1 MQEPLILRGLLQ
13 FVLICAF
20 FMIRYILDVLLTPAV
35 LDTLIRDVYRS
46 VPSAIGSA
54 WPLVKT
60 CYAPLMPFLLFHV
73 WKWCNSD
80 IVQRILLLLC
90 SLRLFTSIIMND
102 AATVGQ
108 LTKGDVWPALVPLVR
123 FARIS
128 AGRVTKAEA
137 GPSLQ
142 PWFRG
147 YRRWMCLVGPW
158 LVRGGVFILVCRAAG
173 NPIISFIPALPVL
186 RIPTADRWSK
196 IDSNDECICPGTQ
209 EACASFVGQPM
220 GCHELHRAREFN
232 RRVMPT
238 LQDAPY
244 REVRRSMTEYGLYGS
259 TWHVGHACPDPNKDI
274 TTNDEDRG
282 WNLFAQHAADNVRLG
297 HCLVSCAEAN
307 HVGALHIRCTK
318 SSACVAKCEDPSVTY
333 PNTG

>member
-13 FVLICAF
+13 FVVICAF

-35 LDTLIRDVYRS
+35 LDSFARDVCQS
-46 VPSAIGSA
+46 IPSAIGSA

-60 CYAPLMPFLLFHV
+60 CYAPLMPVLLFQA

-80 IVQRILLLLC
+80 IVQRVLLLLG
-90 SLRLFTSIIMND
+90 SIRLLTGIIMND

-128 AGRVTKAEA
+128 AGRVTKVEA
-137 GPSLQ
+137 APALQ

-147 YRRWMCLVGPW
+147 YRRWMCLAGPW
-158 LVRGGVFILVCRAAG
+158 VVRGAVFILMFRAVG
-173 NPIISFIPALPVL
+173 GSLVGSFRALPVL
-186 RIPTADRWSK
+186 RSPMANARST
-196 IDSNDECICPGTQ
+196 IDSSDECICPGTQ

-220 GCHELHRAREFN
+220 ACHELHRAREFN

-238 LQDAPY
+238 LQYAPY
-244 REVRRSMTEYGLYGS
+244 REVRRAMTDYGLYGS
-259 TWHVGHACPDPNKDI
+259 TWHVGHACPDPNKES
-274 TTNDEDRG
+274 TTDDEDRG

-297 HCLVSCAEAN
+297 HCLVSCEEAN
-307 HVGALHIRCTK
+307 HVGAIHIRCTR
-318 SSACVAKCEDPSVTY
+318 SSACVATCEDPSVTY
-333 PNTG
+333 SNVG